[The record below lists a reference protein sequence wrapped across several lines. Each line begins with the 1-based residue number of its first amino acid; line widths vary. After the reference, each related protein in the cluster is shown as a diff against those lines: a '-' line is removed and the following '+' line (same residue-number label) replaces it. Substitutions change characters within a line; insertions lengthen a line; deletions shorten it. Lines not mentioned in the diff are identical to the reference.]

1 MKFIFLA
8 ILGMAC
14 ILLSGYL
21 ITSKFGDTN
30 LPVTSADARN
40 VEVSSLQ
47 PDVTDQSPNPHPPL
61 QREQREEAAKSVP
74 KVYLT
79 QTTAAF
85 NASSLGAS
93 AESNINATYSPVAD
107 IPTLNRSRANSATS
121 TGFSPSPLKLPIV
134 PPAGFSGS
142 DSMELEL
149 ELELAAGVAV
159 PAALLPA
166 GEESSSPIVA
176 EAQERIVDSFVQ
188 DLQNVLADPLSAP
201 SDAKV
206 NDTYFNSL
214 NNANEQ
220 YRALYGDAAFNQ
232 KTMQATMEAIK
243 SQ

>member
-14 ILLSGYL
+14 ILVSVFL

-30 LPVTSADARN
+30 HTVTSADVRIA
-40 VEVSSLQ
+40 EVPSLQ
-47 PDVTDQSPNPHPPL
+47 HDVTDRSPNPISPL
-61 QREQREEAAKSVP
+61 QVERRKEEAKSVP
-74 KVYLT
+74 KASST

-85 NASSLGAS
+85 NASSPGARAGS
-93 AESNINATYSPVAD
+93 QINGTYSPIAD

-121 TGFSPSPLKLPIV
+121 TGFPASSLKLPTV
-134 PPAGFSGS
+134 PPAVYSGS
-142 DSMELEL
+142 DSMEFEL
-149 ELELAAGVAV
+149 ELELAPGVAV

-166 GEESSSPIVA
+166 EEESSSSIVA
-176 EAQERIVDSFVQ
+176 KAQERIVDSFVQ

-201 SDAKV
+201 SDAQV

-214 NNANEQ
+214 NKANEQ

>member
-1 MKFIFLA
+1 MRFIFLA
-8 ILGMAC
+8 IFGIAF
-14 ILLSGYL
+14 IVVSVFL
-21 ITSKFGDTN
+21 ITSKPGEKN
-30 LPVTSADARN
+30 LLLTPANTRI

-47 PDVTDQSPNPHPPL
+47 SDVTDRSPNPLSPL
-61 QREQREEAAKSVP
+61 QVERRKEEAKSAP
-74 KVYLT
+74 KAPAR
-79 QTTAAF
+79 QTAAAF
-85 NASSLGAS
+85 NASSPA
-93 AESNINATYSPVAD
+93 ARVEPQINDTYSSVGD

-121 TGFSPSPLKLPIV
+121 TGFPASPLKLPTV
-134 PPAGFSGS
+134 PPVGFSGS

-149 ELELAAGVAV
+149 APGVPV

-166 GEESSSPIVA
+166 EEESQSPILA
-176 EAQERIVDSFVQ
+176 EAQERIADSFAQ
-188 DLQNVLADPLSAP
+188 DLHNVLADPLSVP

-243 SQ
+243 SK

>member
-1 MKFIFLA
+1 
-8 ILGMAC
+8 MAC
-14 ILLSGYL
+14 ILLSVFL

-30 LPVTSADARN
+30 LPVTSADVRN

-47 PDVTDQSPNPHPPL
+47 SDVIDRSPDPISPL
-61 QREQREEAAKSVP
+61 QMERRKEEAKSVP
-74 KVYLT
+74 KAPST
-79 QTTAAF
+79 QTAAASI
-85 NASSLGAS
+85 ASSPGAR
-93 AESNINATYSPVAD
+93 AESQINDTYSPVAD
-107 IPTLNRSRANSATS
+107 FPTLNRSRANSATS
-121 TGFSPSPLKLPIV
+121 TGVPASPLKLPTM
-134 PPAGFSGS
+134 PPAGYPGS

-149 ELELAAGVAV
+149 ELELAPGVAV

-166 GEESSSPIVA
+166 EEESPSPIVA
-176 EAQERIVDSFVQ
+176 EAQERIADSFVQ

-201 SDAKV
+201 SDARV

>member
-8 ILGMAC
+8 IFGMAC
-14 ILLSGYL
+14 ILLSVFL

-30 LPVTSADARN
+30 LPVTSADVRN
-40 VEVSSLQ
+40 VEVPSLQ
-47 PDVTDQSPNPHPPL
+47 PDVTDRSPNTHSPL
-61 QREQREEAAKSVP
+61 QRERRKEEAKSVP
-74 KVYLT
+74 KPPSM

-85 NASSLGAS
+85 NASSPGAR
-93 AESNINATYSPVAD
+93 AESQINGTYSPAAD
-107 IPTLNRSRANSATS
+107 IPTLDRSRANSATS
-121 TGFSPSPLKLPIV
+121 TGFPVSPLKLPTL

-149 ELELAAGVAV
+149 APGVPV

-166 GEESSSPIVA
+166 EEETSSPIVA

-201 SDAKV
+201 SDGKV

>member
-1 MKFIFLA
+1 MKSFFLVIF
-8 ILGMAC
+8 GMAC
-14 ILLSGYL
+14 ILVSVFL

-30 LPVTSADARN
+30 LPVTSADAKN
-40 VEVSSLQ
+40 VEVSSIQ

-61 QREQREEAAKSVP
+61 QIERRKEEAKSVP
-74 KVYLT
+74 KAPST
-79 QTTAAF
+79 QTGSAF
-85 NASSLGAS
+85 NASSPGAW
-93 AESNINATYSPVAD
+93 AESQINDTYSPVAE

-121 TGFSPSPLKLPIV
+121 KGFPASPLKLPTM
-134 PPAGFSGS
+134 PPAGYPGS

-149 ELELAAGVAV
+149 ELAPGVAV

-166 GEESSSPIVA
+166 EEESSSPIVA
-176 EAQERIVDSFVQ
+176 EAQERIADSFVQ

-201 SDAKV
+201 SDAQV

>member
-1 MKFIFLA
+1 MKIIILA
-8 ILGMAC
+8 IFGMAC
-14 ILLSGYL
+14 ILVSAFL

-40 VEVSSLQ
+40 AEVSRLQ
-47 PDVTDQSPNPHPPL
+47 SDVTDPSPHPLSPL
-61 QREQREEAAKSVP
+61 KMERRKEEAKSVLKAP
-74 KVYLT
+74 ST
-79 QTTAAF
+79 QTPAAF
-85 NASSLGAS
+85 KASSLGAR
-93 AESNINATYSPVAD
+93 AESQINETYSPLAD

-121 TGFSPSPLKLPIV
+121 TGFPASPLKLPTL

-149 ELELAAGVAV
+149 ELAPGVAV
-159 PAALLPA
+159 PAALLPT
-166 GEESSSPIVA
+166 EEERPSPIVA

-206 NDTYFNSL
+206 NDTYLKSL

-243 SQ
+243 SK

>member
-1 MKFIFLA
+1 MERRK
-8 ILGMAC
+8 
-14 ILLSGYL
+14 
-21 ITSKFGDTN
+21 
-30 LPVTSADARN
+30 
-40 VEVSSLQ
+40 
-47 PDVTDQSPNPHPPL
+47 
-61 QREQREEAAKSVP
+61 EEAKSVP
-74 KVYLT
+74 KAPST
-79 QTTAAF
+79 QTAAAF
-85 NASSLGAS
+85 NASSPGAR
-93 AESNINATYSPVAD
+93 AESQINDTYSPVVD
-107 IPTLNRSRANSATS
+107 IPTLNRSKANSATS
-121 TGFSPSPLKLPIV
+121 TGFPASPLKLPTV
-134 PPAGFSGS
+134 PPAGFSSS

-149 ELELAAGVAV
+149 ELAPGVAV
-159 PAALLPA
+159 PAALLPS

-232 KTMQATMEAIK
+232 KTMQATMEAIT

>member
-14 ILLSGYL
+14 ILVSVFL

-30 LPVTSADARN
+30 LPVTFADAKN
-40 VEVSSLQ
+40 VEVSNLQ
-47 PDVTDQSPNPHPPL
+47 PDITDQSPNPNPL
-61 QREQREEAAKSVP
+61 LQMQRREEAAKSEP
-74 KVYLT
+74 KASST

-85 NASSLGAS
+85 NASSPGARAGS
-93 AESNINATYSPVAD
+93 QINGTYSPIAD

-121 TGFSPSPLKLPIV
+121 VGVPASRLKLPTV
-134 PPAGFSGS
+134 PPAGYSGS
-142 DSMELEL
+142 GSMEFEL
-149 ELELAAGVAV
+149 ELELAPGVAV

-166 GEESSSPIVA
+166 EEESSSPIVA

-188 DLQNVLADPLSAP
+188 DLQNVLADPLSA
-201 SDAKV
+201 SNDARV
-206 NDTYFNSL
+206 NVTYFNSL

>member
-1 MKFIFLA
+1 MKFILLA
-8 ILGMAC
+8 ICGLAC
-14 ILLSGYL
+14 IFLSVFL

-30 LPVTSADARN
+30 LPVTSADAKI

-47 PDVTDQSPNPHPPL
+47 PDVTDRSPNTHSPL
-61 QREQREEAAKSVP
+61 QRERRKEEAKSVP
-74 KVYLT
+74 KPPSR

-85 NASSLGAS
+85 NDSSPGAR
-93 AESNINATYSPVAD
+93 AESRINDTYSPVAG
-107 IPTLNRSRANSATS
+107 IPALDKPRANAATS
-121 TGFSPSPLKLPIV
+121 TGFPSSPLKLPTV
-134 PPAGFSGS
+134 PPVGFSGS
-142 DSMELEL
+142 DSIEW
-149 ELELAAGVAV
+149 ELAPGVAV

-166 GEESSSPIVA
+166 EEESSSPIVA

-188 DLQNVLADPLSAP
+188 DLQNVLADPLSA
-201 SDAKV
+201 SNDGKV

>member
-14 ILLSGYL
+14 ILVSVYL

-30 LPVTSADARN
+30 LPVTSADVRS

-47 PDVTDQSPNPHPPL
+47 PDVTDQSPNPQPPL
-61 QREQREEAAKSVP
+61 QMEQREEAAKSVP
-74 KVYLT
+74 KAYST

-121 TGFSPSPLKLPIV
+121 TGFSPSPLKLPTV

-142 DSMELEL
+142 DSMEL

-166 GEESSSPIVA
+166 GEESSSPIVT

-201 SDAKV
+201 SDARV

>member
-1 MKFIFLA
+1 MKFILLA
-8 ILGMAC
+8 ICGLAC
-14 ILLSGYL
+14 IFLSVFL

-30 LPVTSADARN
+30 LPVTSADARI

-47 PDVTDQSPNPHPPL
+47 SDVTDRSSDPLPPL
-61 QREQREEAAKSVP
+61 QMERRREEAKSVP
-74 KVYLT
+74 MAPSR
-79 QTTAAF
+79 QTAAAF
-85 NASSLGAS
+85 NASSPGAS
-93 AESNINATYSPVAD
+93 AKSQINDTYSPVAG
-107 IPTLNRSRANSATS
+107 IPALDRSRANAATS
-121 TGFSPSPLKLPIV
+121 TGFPASPLKLPTV

-142 DSMELEL
+142 DSMEW
-149 ELELAAGVAV
+149 ELAPGVPV

-166 GEESSSPIVA
+166 EEESPSPIVVQ
-176 EAQERIVDSFVQ
+176 AQERIADSFVQ

-232 KTMQATMEAIK
+232 KTMQATMEAIT

>member
-1 MKFIFLA
+1 
-8 ILGMAC
+8 MAC
-14 ILLSGYL
+14 ILLSVFL
-21 ITSKFGDTN
+21 ITSKFADMN
-30 LPVTSADARN
+30 LPLASADVRIS
-40 VEVSSLQ
+40 EVSSLQ
-47 PDVTDQSPNPHPPL
+47 PDVTGRSPNPISPL
-61 QREQREEAAKSVP
+61 QMERRKQAAKSVP
-74 KVYLT
+74 KASST
-79 QTTAAF
+79 QTIAAF
-85 NASSLGAS
+85 NDSSPGAR
-93 AESNINATYSPVAD
+93 AESQINNTYSPVAD
-107 IPTLNRSRANSATS
+107 IPALNRSRANSATS
-121 TGFSPSPLKLPIV
+121 TGFPPSPLKLPIV

-149 ELELAAGVAV
+149 ELELELAPGVAV

>member
-14 ILLSGYL
+14 ILVSVYL

-30 LPVTSADARN
+30 LPVTSADVRS

-47 PDVTDQSPNPHPPL
+47 PDVTDQSPNPQPPL

-74 KVYLT
+74 KAYST

-85 NASSLGAS
+85 NASSFGAS

-121 TGFSPSPLKLPIV
+121 TGFSPSPLKLPTV

-149 ELELAAGVAV
+149 APGVAV

>member
-1 MKFIFLA
+1 MKSIFLV
-8 ILGMAC
+8 IFGMAC
-14 ILLSGYL
+14 ILISVFL

-30 LPVTSADARN
+30 LPITSADAKI

-47 PDVTDQSPNPHPPL
+47 SDVTDQSPDPISPL
-61 QREQREEAAKSVP
+61 QMERRKEEAKSVLKAP
-74 KVYLT
+74 SR
-79 QTTAAF
+79 QTAAAF
-85 NASSLGAS
+85 NASSPGAS
-93 AESNINATYSPVAD
+93 AESKINATYSPVAG
-107 IPTLNRSRANSATS
+107 IPALDRPRANAATS
-121 TGFSPSPLKLPIV
+121 AGSPASPLKLPTV

-142 DSMELEL
+142 DSMEW
-149 ELELAAGVAV
+149 ELAPGVPV

-166 GEESSSPIVA
+166 GEERSSPIVA
-176 EAQERIVDSFVQ
+176 EAQDRIVDSFVQ

-232 KTMQATMEAIK
+232 KTMQATMEAIN

>member
-1 MKFIFLA
+1 MNFIFLA

-14 ILLSGYL
+14 ILVSVFL

-30 LPVTSADARN
+30 LSVTSADTRN
-40 VEVSSLQ
+40 VEVSIHQ
-47 PDVTDQSPNPHPPL
+47 PDITDKSPNPHPPL
-61 QREQREEAAKSVP
+61 QMDRRKEEAKSVP
-74 KVYLT
+74 KASST

-85 NASSLGAS
+85 NASSPRERAGS
-93 AESNINATYSPVAD
+93 QINGTHSTITD
-107 IPTLNRSRANSATS
+107 IPALNRSRANSATS
-121 TGFSPSPLKLPIV
+121 TGFPASSLKLPTV
-134 PPAGFSGS
+134 PPAVYSGS

-149 ELELAAGVAV
+149 ELAPGVAV

-166 GEESSSPIVA
+166 EEESSSPIVA

-188 DLQNVLADPLSAP
+188 DLQNVLADPLSA
-201 SDAKV
+201 SNDARV
-206 NDTYFNSL
+206 NVTYFNSL